1 MERKFIIVTKNNG
14 VNTKVP
20 TLTYSRRKI
29 NIKPE
34 LSLSEKEYKKVTQQI
49 KKFKKYLR
57 IL

>member
-20 TLTYSRRKI
+20 TLTYSRREI